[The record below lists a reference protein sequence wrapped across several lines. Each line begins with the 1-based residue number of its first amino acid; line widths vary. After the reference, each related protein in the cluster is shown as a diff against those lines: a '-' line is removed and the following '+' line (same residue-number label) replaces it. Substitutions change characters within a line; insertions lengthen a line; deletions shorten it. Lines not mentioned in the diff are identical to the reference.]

1 MSASG
6 ISVVYSGPFL
16 ALNLVEAWHL
26 NTNFREENY
35 TFNIKATKASETISN
50 TCCFEETLKNLG
62 KYQNWLTFFFD

>member
-6 ISVVYSGPFL
+6 IYSGPFL

-35 TFNIKATKASETISN
+35 TFSIKATKASETISN
-50 TCCFEETLKNLG
+50 T
-62 KYQNWLTFFFD
+62 